1 MQCCRSI
8 EHYCSF
14 VFIGGCDD
22 GIQLAVTMEAQQL
35 FFATCAPQCLSF
47 LMLVNDAVEI
57 GLIASLDTNDGE
69 SSEVMKKPA
78 RINLMVHLFVN

>member
-35 FFATCAPQCLSF
+35 IFCDMRTTVSFFLN
-47 LMLVNDAVEI
+47 V
-57 GLIASLDTNDGE
+57 G
-69 SSEVMKKPA
+69 
-78 RINLMVHLFVN
+78 

>member
-1 MQCCRSI
+1 
-8 EHYCSF
+8 
-14 VFIGGCDD
+14 
-22 GIQLAVTMEAQQL
+22 
-35 FFATCAPQCLSF
+35 
-47 LMLVNDAVEI
+47 MLVNDAVEI